1 MKTANT
7 NQLKKSI
14 KGSSSF
20 VVLCF
25 LFFLLHI
32 KPVYAQSLGGLAI
45 GQTAPDF
52 TVTDMDGVQ
61 HHLYSYL
68 AQGKYVML
76 KFGWLSCGSCVGSQA
91 SVNTFYKNYGKN
103 ECDVVVISIHIRDT
117 RTDLQNY
124 HNYLSTANPSLLAP
138 GEEMAEYPEIPDS
151 ITNSPANTTPNEV
164 IWNAYNFVAAVA
176 FTLVG
181 PDSTVVLD
189 NTTLQNQ
196 QHQFFAQPFSV
207 ITTLENNFG
216 LYGYYYANV
225 LPGITS
231 AQLDAKNGCEGLLNG
246 PSGITDQQQV
256 VEMQAWP
263 NPTDHNISISWKKP
277 LGNSATITV
286 YDVLGQVVYTQPLQR
301 AGVATSVT
309 IAADAF
315 PAGVYIAQINDG
327 SQSGSIRFIRK

>member
-14 KGSSSF
+14 KGQIAF
-20 VVLCF
+20 TILCF
-25 LFFLLHI
+25 LILLLNV
-32 KPVYAQSLGGLAI
+32 KPAYSQNLGGLAI

-52 TVTDMDGVQ
+52 TVTDMNGVQ
-61 HHLYSYL
+61 HNLYSYL

-76 KFGWLSCGSCVGSQA
+76 KFGWINCGSCVGSQA

-117 RTDLQNY
+117 RNDLQNY
-124 HNYLSTANPSLLAP
+124 HNYLSTANPSLLAS
-138 GEEMAEYPEIPDS
+138 GEEMPEYPEIPDS
-151 ITNSPANTTPNEV
+151 IGSNPQNTTPNEV
-164 IWNAYNFVAAVA
+164 IWNAYNFIAAVA

-181 PDSTVVLD
+181 PDSTVALD
-189 NTTLQNQ
+189 NSTLQNQ

-216 LYGYYYANV
+216 LYGYYYANF
-225 LPGITS
+225 LPSISS

-246 PSGITDQQQV
+246 PSGIADQQEL

-263 NPTDHNISISWKKP
+263 NPTDHNISISWKQT
-277 LGNSATITV
+277 LGNGASITV
-286 YDVLGQVVYTQPLQR
+286 YDVLGQVVYTQPLPVTGG
-301 AGVATSVT
+301 ANSVT
-309 IAADAF
+309 IATDNF
-315 PAGVYIAQINDG
+315 PTGMYIAKINDG
-327 SQSGSIRFIRK
+327 RQSGSIRFIRK